1 MGLLPRSAVVVV
13 EVVGER
19 RTTQCHH
26 GDRPGVQNGPDS
38 RVAPPR
44 PRAHGSNHK
53 SPQVVGHPV
62 CLA

>member
-1 MGLLPRSAVVVV
+1 MSPWGSPRSPK
-13 EVVGER
+13 
-19 RTTQCHH
+19 RT
-26 GDRPGVQNGPDS
+26 DS

-44 PRAHGSNHK
+44 PRAHGPNHK